1 MSPSI
6 SDDITQRLLR
16 EILRGEIAAGE
27 KLPPER
33 ELAVRFKTNRN
44 TLREALRN
52 LATMNLIAA
61 RQGDGLRV
69 QDFRE
74 NGEWTLVPSLIEV
87 EGGTVDERVEIL
99 EDILKLRRIVIEDV
113 VRRVARQ
120 GTEEEIQA
128 MRALVD
134 LQRENFGD
142 ARPMVETDL
151 ELLLALVAASRSLAF
166 KWIFNTVARMYR
178 QIVFV
183 HPGLLYFSDD
193 YCETYDAILDACA
206 AEDQDK
212 AAEVMKKHL
221 EESDEAI
228 FQAIQALRALA
239 EEF

>member
-6 SDDITQRLLR
+6 SDDITQRLMR
-16 EILRGEIAAGE
+16 EILRGEIAAGD

-74 NGEWTLVPSLIEV
+74 TGEWTLVPSLIQV
-87 EGGTVDERVEIL
+87 EGGTVDERIQIL
-99 EDILKLRRIVIEDV
+99 EDILRLRRVLIGDV
-113 VRRVARQ
+113 VRSVAKQ
-120 GTEEEIQA
+120 GTEEEILA
-128 MRALVD
+128 MRALVE
-134 LQRENFGD
+134 LQRSHFGE
-142 ARPMVETDL
+142 AGPMVETDL

-206 AEDQDK
+206 AHDPSK
-212 AAEVMKKHL
+212 AAEIMGTHL

-228 FQAIQALRALA
+228 FQAIHALRVLA
-239 EEF
+239 EEI

>member
-16 EILRGEIAAGE
+16 EILRGEISAGA

-33 ELAVRFKTNRN
+33 ELAVRFNTNRN

-74 NGEWTLVPSLIEV
+74 TGEWTLVPSLIQV
-87 EGGTVDERVEIL
+87 EGGTVDERIQIL
-99 EDILKLRRIVIEDV
+99 EDILRLRRVLIEDV
-113 VRRVARQ
+113 VRSVARQ
-120 GTEEEIQA
+120 GTPEEIVA
-128 MRALVD
+128 MRALVRR
-134 LQRENFGD
+134 QRAHLGD
-142 ARPMVETDL
+142 AGAMVEIDL
-151 ELLLALVAASRSLAF
+151 EILLALVSASRSLAF
-166 KWIFNTVARMYR
+166 KWIFNTVVRMYR
-178 QIVFV
+178 EIVSV

-206 AEDQDK
+206 AHDADR
-212 AAEVMKKHL
+212 AAGIMKVHL

-228 FQAIQALRALA
+228 FQAIHALRVLA
-239 EEF
+239 EEG